1 MKITGIL
8 LFSYFVLTSQT
19 LVNGDKKDYLSIGNQ
34 IIFLNEEYKL
44 AWSSNPT
51 NGYYKQEYL
60 RPKDKLT
67 KFNKM
72 LLINAVESD
81 ISADE
86 AAQLRSNDLDRLKK
100 DNPMI
105 NYNIIKNSITKEVI
119 LDFVISDKAYI
130 YEWNMYKF
138 EHQEYDGKN
147 YMVTFCYVYRDSLN
161 DNEELKTFF
170 NHITNN
176 KTKVIYSLGEYV
188 IPQIKI

>member
-119 LDFVISDKAYI
+119 LDFVISDKAYV
-130 YEWNMYKF
+130 YEWNMHKF